1 MKLTTFKKSQQL
13 FSSGN
18 KKFGVVKRIIPV
30 FGSGTAVLAALLIS
44 GKCFGE
50 FKGVTFSH
58 HPTQLQYVTRTDL
71 SIVGLPLLGKA
82 NFLHQ
87 HNGDW
92 ISNSIEFFE
101 PVSLYSKPVA
111 EPGSQTKSYNRPGE
125 TNQGRISIEQ
135 KNELIPDGAHSTRQL
150 LLVLL
155 TSALTVF
162 PLGVYLSLR
171 SACKRNY
178 ARGISAVKVPVL
190 GLFSVLIIPRKIK
203 NRRWQI
209 WEQRQWFRDM
219 RLSHGIEVAYR
230 DTWHWK
236 KLVAGLWG

>member
-1 MKLTTFKKSQQL
+1 MKLSMFKKNQKIFGPLNKNIGGMKSINSSRIAAAIFTCL
-13 FSSGN
+13 LVSSESLAEPLSFSG
-18 KKFGVVKRIIPV
+18 
-30 FGSGTAVLAALLIS
+30 
-44 GKCFGE
+44 GE
-50 FKGVTFSH
+50 
-58 HPTQLQYVTRTDL
+58 HPAELKNIVRTDL
-71 SIVGLPLLGKA
+71 RNVELALFGKA
-82 NFLHQ
+82 DLLHQ
-87 HNGDW
+87 QNGDW
-92 ISNSIEFFE
+92 IRNSIEFF
-101 PVSLYSKPVA
+101 PSVSVYSKPVA
-111 EPGSQTKSYNRPGE
+111 EPGTQAKSYNRPGE
-125 TNQGRISIEQ
+125 TNQGRISIKQ

-171 SACKRNY
+171 SACKRDY
-178 ARGISAVKVPVL
+178 ARGISSVKVPVL
-190 GLFSVLIIPRKIK
+190 GLLSALIIPRKIK
-203 NRRWQI
+203 SRRWQI